1 MYMGFSGPGNP
12 PVDSGIDLIHL
23 WSVVWQCKWQVI
35 VITTLV
41 TAMGVVYALT
51 ATERYRAEVTLMPV
65 KQNAASALAGQ
76 LGGLAALAG
85 MPSSSDSA
93 EAIAVLRSRDFTR
106 IFIREYN
113 LLEKIATRPGT
124 NRLSLL
130 MPRVPDEAPD
140 IRDAVRFFRQNV
152 LHVQE
157 DRASRQVVVRVE
169 WTSPEVAAEWANSL
183 VHLLNER
190 MRGRALSEAEANIEY
205 LQSQLVAT
213 SLLHLQES
221 IGRLLENEFQTV
233 MLARGSDEF
242 AFRVIDPAEVP
253 KLRAWPKRRLIVMIA
268 MVFGGVLSLVY
279 VLTRHAFKNRSARHS
294 TV

>member
-1 MYMGFSGPGNP
+1 MYMVLSGPGGP
-12 PVDSGIDLIHL
+12 PANSGIDLIHL
-23 WSVVWQCKWQVI
+23 WSVVWQRKWQVI
-35 VITTLV
+35 VITILV
-41 TAMGVVYALT
+41 TAIGVVYALA

-65 KQNAASALAGQ
+65 AQNATNSLAGQ

-85 MPSSSDSA
+85 MPTSSDSA
-93 EAIAVLRSRDFTR
+93 EAIAVLRSREFTR

-113 LLEKIATRPGT
+113 LLEMITTRPDT
-124 NRLSLL
+124 NRLAWLI
-130 MPRVPDEAPD
+130 PRARDEDPD

-157 DRASRQVVVRVE
+157 DPTSRQVVVRVE
-169 WTSPEVAAEWANSL
+169 WTTPDVAAEWANSL

-190 MRGRALSEAEANIEY
+190 MRERALSEAEANIEY

-213 SLLHLQES
+213 SLIHLQES

-242 AFRVIDPAEVP
+242 AFRVIDPAGVP
-253 KLRAWPKRRLIVMIA
+253 KLRAWPKRRLIVVLA
-268 MVFGGVLSLVY
+268 MVIGGVLSLVY
-279 VLTRHAFKNRSARHS
+279 VLISHAFKNRSARHQ
-294 TV
+294 TA